1 MSGQKALNGLNRN
14 VAHREEGLLLEPL
27 QLLELEKQNTTE
39 MVFIVLPFLWKI
51 AIADA
56 HSPLVCLSG
65 FKVHHRCGFR

>member
-1 MSGQKALNGLNRN
+1 M
-14 VAHREEGLLLEPL
+14 EPP

-39 MVFIVLPFLWKI
+39 MVFIVPPFLWKI